1 MSSSKL
7 TYNRRNF
14 NNVTRKHSPGIHAVL
29 SSLKK
34 VIVFDTETTGF
45 ILTRIVQL
53 AYCKYY
59 LTGALHSQQSYYI
72 RQLDDTEKAPL
83 IAKEY
88 PDKDLA
94 KTLNLVRR
102 SEKEAQEIHHIPNEI
117 IFDKTLPDITTVL
130 KMFEEALDDVD
141 LMIGHN
147 LLYDLRIL
155 YLEAS
160 RVNAK
165 SLMEKLKIIK
175 YIDTMDISKKLVD
188 AHNMRGLAK
197 NPNLGELYKKLFP
210 HAPDVLGM
218 HNAII
223 DVDVTARCYYELR
236 ELVHAKYPDVHIRPK
251 LFVPRKI
258 NLSAGK
264 KVEATNA

>member
-1 MSSSKL
+1 MSSLKPIISTIKFNN
-7 TYNRRNF
+7 TNF
-14 NNVTRKHSPGIHAVL
+14 NNTRKHSVSMRSKL
-29 SSLKK
+29 SNLSK

-59 LTGALHSQQSYYI
+59 LTGGLHSQKSFYI
-72 RQLDDTEKAPL
+72 RQLDDNEKRPL
-83 IAKEY
+83 IAREY
-88 PDKDLA
+88 PNKDLE
-94 KTLNLVRR
+94 KTLRLAER
-102 SEKEAQEIHHIPNEI
+102 SEKEAQTIHHIPNEI
-117 IFDKTLPDITTVL
+117 ILDKSLPSINDILAQFTADL
-130 KMFEEALDDVD
+130 EDVD

-160 RVNAK
+160 RIGAE
-165 SLMEKLKIIK
+165 SLMNKLQTIK

-188 AHNMRGLAK
+188 AHNIRGLTK

-236 ELVHAKYPDVHIRPK
+236 ELVRAKYPNVHIRPK
-251 LFVPRKI
+251 VFIPKKI
-258 NLSAGK
+258 EMN
-264 KVEATNA
+264 NA